1 MKLLALLSG
10 GIDSPVACYLMLKRG
25 FEVEYLHFTLGPR
38 SVEKAKLLIS
48 RLMEF
53 GGSNRFFVTPHQK
66 MIRHIITL
74 GIEEKYTC
82 IYCKRTMLK
91 TAEQLAEKLGCD
103 AILMGDSL
111 GQVASQTVPNLY
123 VEDSAVRIPVLR
135 PLIGLDKEEIIG
147 FAKEAGTYKISIM
160 KDEGCSAVPKNPI
173 TRAKIEYIK
182 KDVDVKRILDD
193 VVEVVEI
200 KL

>member
-53 GGSNRFFVTPHQK
+53 GGSNRFFVIPHQK

-147 FAKEAGTYKISIM
+147 FAKEAGTYEISIM